1 MWIAK
6 TRSDMKSA
14 KHEERKGPR
23 AIFRAL
29 RALRPL
35 MFFVASRSEPLRRI
49 AVVLCD
55 ILYGATVYE
64 MVRDLRKERAQLEY
78 LFILVV
84 FGDLL
89 GVPVLPP
96 YYTLRLLPYV
106 LPNITG
112 WRHSML
118 REKDLTDLCD
128 QEVT

>member
-1 MWIAK
+1 
-6 TRSDMKSA
+6 
-14 KHEERKGPR
+14 
-23 AIFRAL
+23 
-29 RALRPL
+29 
-35 MFFVASRSEPLRRI
+35 VSRLRRI
-49 AVVLCD
+49 LLTIGE
-55 ILYGATVYE
+55 ILYGATIYE
-64 MVRDLRKERAQLEY
+64 MVRDLRKERAQLEH

-118 REKDLTDLCD
+118 REKDLTDLCN
-128 QEVT
+128 QEMT